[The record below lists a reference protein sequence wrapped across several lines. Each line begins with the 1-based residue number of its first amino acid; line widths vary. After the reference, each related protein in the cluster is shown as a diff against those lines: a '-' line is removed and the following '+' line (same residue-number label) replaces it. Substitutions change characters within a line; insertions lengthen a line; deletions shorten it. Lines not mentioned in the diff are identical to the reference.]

1 MYDSIRPYNI
11 AERRRIQ
18 KASALYETHLEN
30 ILDLLSA
37 RGISEETARYHHL
50 GYIDNDPIPGHEDYN
65 QCITIPYMYPVWGRP
80 AEIRKMRF
88 RCSLQHDCKTHN
100 HPKYLTPAGDTGSI
114 YNMAAMVNP
123 AAEMH
128 ICEGE
133 FDSMI
138 LEQCGWPAV
147 AIPGATSWQN
157 FWTKFFEGYDHVY
170 IWSDPDPA
178 GDKMAQTLQTALP
191 QATHV
196 PLTLGDV
203 TDTYLKTGKTGL
215 TQALNTVLQ

>member
-18 KASALYETHLEN
+18 KASARYETHLEN

-50 GYIDNDPIPGHEDYN
+50 GYIDNDPIPGHENYN
-65 QCITIPYMYPVWGRP
+65 QCITIPYLYPVWGEP

-88 RCSLQHDCKTHN
+88 RCSLPHDCKTHN

-114 YNMAAMVNP
+114 YNMAAMANP
-123 AAEMH
+123 AAEIH

-138 LEQCGWPAV
+138 LEQCGWSAV
-147 AIPGATSWQN
+147 ALPGATSWQN
-157 FWTKFFEGYDHVY
+157 FWTKFFEGYDHIY

-178 GDKMAQTLQTALP
+178 GHQMAQTIQTALP
-191 QATHV
+191 QAVHV
-196 PLTLGDV
+196 PLTVGDV
-203 TDTYLKTGKTGL
+203 TDTYLKAGKTGL
-215 TQALNTVLQ
+215 TQALDTVLQ